1 MSALMKNIAKGNRKA
16 LIQSYEENKDRIFY
30 IASKVDKSRASMAT
44 LWAFKNAWNDIIA
57 TASLRDED
65 FTTYVV
71 HKLANYLQRN
81 SAKANQRSIMDTCE
95 KLSIEFSMNNEA
107 MNIPAEVNEKINE
120 AIERIASPVEKYD
133 KTTLISI
140 ISIASVV
147 VVCIII
153 MSLFFS
159 SDENDKDSSN
169 KHVLTNQELLT
180 QNSTS
185 STSSTSNTKEPITSA
200 ISADIDEALVY
211 YADIDIKDYGKITVK
226 LEEESAP
233 ITVANFVGLAESGF
247 YDGLT
252 FHRIIEGFM
261 MQGGDPD
268 GNGTGGSKDNISD
281 EFTSNGFNNTL
292 SHTRG
297 AISMAR
303 AYDPNSASSQ
313 FFICHD
319 DCSDSLDGDYAV
331 FGYVTEGIE
340 VVDAV
345 CKAAKP
351 TDNNGTIPASAQ
363 PIITSIKIR
372 TEKEVE
378 SSEIES

>member
-1 MSALMKNIAKGNRKA
+1 MSTLMKNIAKGNRKA
-16 LIQSYEENKDRIFY
+16 LMQSYEENKDRVYY
-30 IASKVDKSRASMAT
+30 IASQVDKSRASMAT

-57 TASLRDED
+57 TANLREED

-95 KLSIEFSMNNEA
+95 KLSIDFSMNSEA
-107 MNIPAEVNEKINE
+107 MNIPAEINEKINE
-120 AIERIASPVEKYD
+120 TIERIASPIEKYD

-140 ISIASVV
+140 LSIGTVV
-147 VVCIII
+147 IVCIVI

-159 SDENDKDSSN
+159 SDEKVNSTSSDL
-169 KHVLTNQELLT
+169 HVLTNEELLT
-180 QNSTS
+180 QNVTS
-185 STSSTSNTKEPITSA
+185 GSTSNEPITSA
-200 ISADIDEALVY
+200 ISADLDSSLIY
-211 YADIDIKDYGKITVK
+211 YADITIKDYGTITVK
-226 LEEESAP
+226 LDEESAP

-261 MQGGDPD
+261 MQGGDPN
-268 GNGTGGSKDNISD
+268 GNGTGGSEDNISG
-281 EFTSNGFNNTL
+281 EFTSNGFSNAL

-303 AYDPNSASSQ
+303 STDPDSASSQ
-313 FFICHD
+313 FFICHA
-319 DCSDSLDGDYAV
+319 DCSSSLDGDYAV
-331 FGYVTEGIE
+331 FGYVTEGLE

-345 CKAAKP
+345 CEAAEP
-351 TDNNGTIPASAQ
+351 TDNNGTISASKQ
-363 PIITSIKIR
+363 PVITSIKIR
-372 TEKEVE
+372 TEEEPESE

>member
-1 MSALMKNIAKGNRKA
+1 MKNIAKGNRKS
-16 LIQSYEENKDRIFY
+16 LIQSYEENKDRVYY

-95 KLSIEFSMNNEA
+95 KLSIEFSMNSEA
-107 MNIPAEVNEKINE
+107 MNIPDEVDTKINE

-140 ISIASVV
+140 ISIAAVV
-147 VVCIII
+147 VGCIVI

-159 SDENDKDSSN
+159 SDEKAYTTSGDKI
-169 KHVLTNQELLT
+169 LTNEELLT
-180 QNSTS
+180 QNATGNS
-185 STSSTSNTKEPITSA
+185 SSNKPITSA
-200 ISADIDEALVY
+200 ISADIDESLVY

-252 FHRIIEGFM
+252 FHRIMEGFM
-261 MQGGDPD
+261 MQGGDPE
-268 GNGTGGSKDNISD
+268 GTGFGGSEDNISG

-303 AYDPNSASSQ
+303 TNDPNSASSQ

-345 CKAAKP
+345 CEAAEP
-351 TDNNGTIPASAQ
+351 TDSNGTIPASKQ
-363 PIITSIKIR
+363 PVITSIKIR
-372 TEKEVE
+372 TEKEPE
-378 SSEIES
+378 GE

>member
-1 MSALMKNIAKGNRKA
+1 MSVLMKNIAKGNRKA
-16 LIQSYEENKDRIFY
+16 LIQSYEENKDRVFY

-44 LWAFKNAWNDIIA
+44 LWAFKNAWNDITS
-57 TASLRDED
+57 TAGIRDED
-65 FTTYVV
+65 FTTFVV

-95 KLSIEFSMNNEA
+95 KLSIEFSMNNEV
-107 MNIPAEVNEKINE
+107 MNIPAEVNAKINE
-120 AIERIASPVEKYD
+120 SIERIATPVEKYD

-140 ISIASVV
+140 LSIAAVV
-147 VVCIII
+147 VVCIVV

-159 SDENDKDSSN
+159 SDENGSF
-169 KHVLTNQELLT
+169 T
-180 QNSTS
+180 NSTS
-185 STSSTSNTKEPITSA
+185 DILTNEDLKGNATSSSNTSSKEPITSA
-200 ISADIDEALVY
+200 ISADIDESLVY

-268 GNGTGGSKDNISD
+268 GNGTGGSKDNISG

-303 AYDPNSASSQ
+303 AYNPNSASSQ
-313 FFICHD
+313 FFICHA

-340 VVDAV
+340 VVDVV